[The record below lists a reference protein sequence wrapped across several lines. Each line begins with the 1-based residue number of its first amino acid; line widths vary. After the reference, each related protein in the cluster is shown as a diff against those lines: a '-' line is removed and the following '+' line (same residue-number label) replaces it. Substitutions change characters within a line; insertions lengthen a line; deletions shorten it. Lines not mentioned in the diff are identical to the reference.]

1 MVDSFQFPIQYE
13 ADAGCYIASFADSGK
28 NTVWHV
34 FEHVL
39 LHSFLSGK
47 HLGKASLS
55 EL

>member
-1 MVDSFQFPIQYE
+1 MKLMQ
-13 ADAGCYIASFADSGK
+13 DAILLLLQILLVFGK